1 MTIATLIL
9 TAINLGLLLL
19 FTASALLFIHWVKT
33 LAGKA
38 AIVSSVVLQLIQQ
51 AQATATPNPAP
62 QQVRSNGQEPTVH
75 SPSAEE
81 KV

>member
-1 MTIATLIL
+1 MTVATLIL

-51 AQATATPNPAP
+51 AQATPNPAA

-75 SPSAEE
+75 SPAEE